1 MVPAYQKLILAL
13 VGRLDPLSV
22 AGWIAVD
29 AVSVLLRAVSAMSVE
44 FRRMRWSV
52 YALLL
57 LSCVVHV

>member
-1 MVPAYQKLILAL
+1 MAPAFQKLILAL
-13 VGRLDPLSV
+13 AGRLDPLSV

-29 AVSVLLRAVSAMSVE
+29 AVSVMLRAVSAMSVE
-44 FRRMRWSV
+44 FRRMLWSV

>member
-1 MVPAYQKLILAL
+1 MAPAFQKLILAL

-29 AVSVLLRAVSAMSVE
+29 AVPVLLRAVSAMSVE
-44 FRRMRWSV
+44 FQLMLWSV

-57 LSCVVHV
+57 VSCVVHV